1 MDDNW
6 GSERRRETFFLEK
19 RRRGRFGGERSNE
32 ISRKVSPRLPVLIAL
47 RESAPV
53 YLAYTHEVKV
63 AEDLAEGDDGWS
75 FELSP
80 LLVSAIRRR
89 EKGKNRVSKSTAKY
103 QTTFNRSR
111 RFSSEGE
118 SGTFS
123 TATTVTSSSTTM
135 TTIHKYAS

>member
-63 AEDLAEGDDGWS
+63 ARSRGRGRWM
-75 FELSP
+75 ELSS

>member
-63 AEDLAEGDDGWS
+63 ARSHDGWS
-75 FELSP
+75 FELSS